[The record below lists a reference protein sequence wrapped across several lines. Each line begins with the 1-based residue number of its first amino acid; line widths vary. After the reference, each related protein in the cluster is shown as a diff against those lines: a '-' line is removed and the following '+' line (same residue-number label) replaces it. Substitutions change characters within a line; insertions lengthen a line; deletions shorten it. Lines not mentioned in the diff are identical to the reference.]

1 MEVKGREGTTRSE
14 EYCNFLRLLLL
25 FCVSFL
31 VTVVVDVVL
40 LYGSQWHKVA
50 TVWKMLLLRGLLVL
64 FCVLFL
70 LLLLFMLLCLC
81 LWDYG
86 SQGQLGAPEGPEKCC
101 SLEGWC
107 CYFVLFFLL
116 FLSLMLLCLC
126 LWDYGSQGHRG
137 APQGLRNGDDAPCC
151 QPTHNLGDSTPTNK
165 QTNNEGKGHF
175 FLGVK
180 RALKL

>member
-14 EYCNFLRLLLL
+14 EYCNSWGCCCYFVLVFLLLL
-25 FCVSFL
+25 SLMLFA
-31 VTVVVDVVL
+31 
-40 LYGSQWHKVA
+40 YGSQWHKGA
-50 TVWKMLLLRGLLVL
+50 TAWKMLLLRGLLVL

-86 SQGQLGAPEGPEKCC
+86 SQGHRGAPEGPENFC

-165 QTNNEGKGHF
+165 QTNNEGKGQF
-175 FLGVK
+175 FSWSQKGT
-180 RALKL
+180 